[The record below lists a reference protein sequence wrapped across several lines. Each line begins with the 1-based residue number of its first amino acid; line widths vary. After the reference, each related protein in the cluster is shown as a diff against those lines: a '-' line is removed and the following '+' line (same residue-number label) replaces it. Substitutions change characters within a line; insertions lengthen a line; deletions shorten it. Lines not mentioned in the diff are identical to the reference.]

1 MKERWYILGAG
12 SIGNLWAYN
21 LISVGYPVTLI
32 LRNSAKLSRFEANRG
47 IQLADQMHCCEAELP
62 NDSSLI
68 QKLFITTKS
77 TDTQAAF
84 NSIKHRLADNA
95 HVVVLQNGMGSQQWI
110 TDQLPNA
117 EVAWASTTDGAWL
130 ESEFSVVHAGKG
142 VTRIGSPDKALD
154 WLEQLNCGFLD
165 LQPDPEIAT
174 TLWRKLAI
182 NCAINPLTAIFDC
195 KNGELVSNP
204 NYLNEMVL
212 ICNEVEKVANALN
225 LELFDGPLIDH
236 ACQVAELTANN
247 FSSMNQDVKHGRITE
262 INQITGYLCEQADKL
277 DITVD
282 INKYYLGK
290 IRELH
295 PHSDT

>member
-12 SIGNLWAYN
+12 SIGNLWACN
-21 LISVGYPVTLI
+21 LITAGYPVTLI
-32 LRNSAKLSRFEANRG
+32 LRDTTKLSRFNANKSIRLDEQNYG
-47 IQLADQMHCCEAELP
+47 CEAELP
-62 NDSSLI
+62 DDSSSIQQLI
-68 QKLFITTKS
+68 ITTKS
-77 TDTQAAF
+77 TDTQTAF
-84 NSIKHRLADNA
+84 NSIKHRLADDA

-142 VTRIGSPDKALD
+142 ITRIGSPDKTPD
-154 WLEQLNCGFLD
+154 WLEQLNDGFLN
-165 LQPDPEIAT
+165 LQPDPDIAT

-204 NYLNEMVL
+204 NYLNEMIL
-212 ICNEVEKVANALN
+212 ICNEVEKVTNALS
-225 LELFDGPLIDH
+225 LDLFDSPLIDH

-262 INQITGYLCEQADKL
+262 IDQITGYLCEQAEKL
-277 DITVD
+277 NLTVE
-282 INKYYLGK
+282 INKYYLEK

-295 PHSDT
+295 PNRNT

>member
-12 SIGNLWAYN
+12 SIGNLWACN
-21 LISVGYPVTLI
+21 LVSAGFPVTLI
-32 LRNSAKLSRFEANRG
+32 LRNSAKLSRFKANNG
-47 IQLADQMHCCEAELP
+47 IQLADQMHSCEAELAD
-62 NDSSLI
+62 DSSLI
-68 QKLFITTKS
+68 PQLIITTKS
-77 TDTQAAF
+77 TDTQTAF
-84 NSIKHRLADNA
+84 NSIKHRLADDA

-182 NCAINPLTAIFDC
+182 NCAINPLTASFDC

-212 ICNEVEKVANALN
+212 ICNEVEKVVNALN

-282 INKYYLGK
+282 INKYYLEK

-295 PHSDT
+295 PHSNT